1 MTTFYNQFIDIFE
14 NVKNYISLEN
24 RITEWD
30 ALINNKNNNDD
41 KYNIIFNRLKTKFK
55 LFGGLT
61 AIILIIFL
69 VKMTDFFDKF
79 PPIFF
84 YSFAVICIFFLVGSQ
99 VINEEKSK
107 YNTFILLII
116 FIILTFF
123 VNYLYLYPGLLDFT
137 NKQFII
143 IFCISILIA
152 LALTYRLFLT
162 YLKKQKGLFG
172 FFINLIFYLP
182 CLFNDFIEYIKN
194 QYNITTNTIIILFI
208 LEIIIFIYYFYLS
221 KILSSNKKK
230 NNILNEPLYLNK
242 RNIIKDNVINTD
254 GDTEKRNFY
263 SMTFWLYINQNDN
276 STKEFN
282 IIKYGHE
289 SGPDAPLVG
298 KPKITYISNTNT
310 YKFQFSNNTTNIG
323 SINDTIYEFSD
334 VPFQRWNYFV
344 INYYNHNAN
353 LYINGVFIKE
363 ISLTNRELSVSDTD
377 NIFVGDDN
385 GLDGAICNV
394 NFYYTPLKQ
403 KEIIKNYNLFR
414 LNNPPL

>member
-1 MTTFYNQFIDIFE
+1 MTTFYDKFSE
-14 NVKNYISLEN
+14 NFGKVYEYISLEH
-24 RITEWD
+24 RITEWKD
-30 ALINNKNNNDD
+30 LNNEIYDD
-41 KYNIIFNRLKTKFK
+41 KFNIIFNRMKTKFT

-84 YSFAVICIFFLVGSQ
+84 YTFAVLCIAFLVGTQ
-99 VINEEKSK
+99 IINEEKSK
-107 YNTFILLII
+107 YNTFIILII
-116 FIILTFF
+116 FIILTFS

-143 IFCISILIA
+143 IFFISILIG

-162 YLKKQKGLFG
+162 YLKKQKGIFG

-182 CLFNDFIEYIKN
+182 CLFNDLIDYIKN
-194 QYNITTNTIIILFI
+194 QYNITTNTVIILFI

-221 KILSSNKKK
+221 KFLSSNKKK
-230 NNILNEPLYLNK
+230 NNILDQPLYLNK

-276 STKEFN
+276 SPKEFN
-282 IIKYGHE
+282 IIKYGNE
-289 SGPDAPLVG
+289 TGSNVNVG

-310 YKFQFSNNTTNIG
+310 YKFQFSNNTT
-323 SINDTIYEFSD
+323 SSVSSDTTIYKFSD

-363 ISLTNRELSVSDTD
+363 ISLTDRELSVSDTD

>member
-1 MTTFYNQFIDIFE
+1 
-14 NVKNYISLEN
+14 
-24 RITEWD
+24 
-30 ALINNKNNNDD
+30 
-41 KYNIIFNRLKTKFK
+41 
-55 LFGGLT
+55 
-61 AIILIIFL
+61 
-69 VKMTDFFDKF
+69 MTDFFDKF

-116 FIILTFF
+116 FITLTFF

-143 IFCISILIA
+143 IFFISILIG

-182 CLFNDFIEYIKN
+182 CLFNDLIDYIKN
-194 QYNITTNTIIILFI
+194 QYNITTNTVIILFI

-242 RNIIKDNVINTD
+242 RNIIKDNIINTD
-254 GDTEKRNFY
+254 GDTVKRNFY
-263 SMTFWLYINQNDN
+263 SMAFWLYINQNDN
-276 STKEFN
+276 SPKEFN
-282 IIKYGHE
+282 IIKYGNE
-289 SGPDAPLVG
+289 TSNNVNVG

-310 YKFQFSNNTTNIG
+310 YKFQFSNNITNT
-323 SINDTIYEFSD
+323 NYDTTIYEFSD

-363 ISLTNRELSVSDTD
+363 ISLADRELSVSDTD
-377 NIFVGDDN
+377 NIFVGDNN